1 MIQNSLYKSIFC
13 FILGSHCLFALKN
26 PKTEFEIAVRHFNS
40 DRVAIAEKILTK
52 RTLEEW
58 GDYSSAVLL
67 LRIKCANAQGDLE
80 GTKSTVHDFF
90 SLYPESKYK
99 NVVYQIAGDV
109 FVNEG
114 LYSKALEYYLISRK
128 YSDEKIKPKID
139 KRILN
144 TISIGLPAHDIEAIR
159 LLEIEPHHI
168 DILQL
173 ASAISHLTNGDRSKA
188 EVFVHK
194 IDPLNL
200 PERYFNTYD
209 DILKSVAQDRP
220 FLRKIGIILPLTGES
235 EAKGN
240 RFLNGIQA
248 GFLTQTELDYSLL
261 IYDNESSLMGTIQNL
276 KDISRYSNI
285 PVIIGPLSSQFSLA
299 TVSSKFA
306 EGKNL
311 ILPYF
316 NTEGLIE
323 LSPNAIQ
330 LESSFPLK
338 GKLAAKYMTEILALD
353 SIAIIAPS
361 TPEGR
366 QCVDAF
372 LKVLDQKEI
381 NPILVEW
388 YSSESRNM
396 KRQFSSLRKMAW
408 ELIPED
414 NEFAPFLGMDI
425 DSLSA
430 MFSIDTDDFFED
442 EVEEENPLKTK
453 RDSSKI
459 SLATIDGLYLP
470 LSHNDLSIVGT
481 QFPMYNLQ
489 TQIVG
494 HDGWLDLETLNKDNI
509 GPHFQ
514 DLFLLTSTMYKYLN
528 LSDEQEF
535 NRGNTEFVDGYDT
548 ALFLLNHLSKEKNES
563 FEFIETHSH
572 TYYFPDQS
580 CINQAVNILR
590 YKDFQFNPLGH
601 FLSDSLVTYAPQTP

>member
-1 MIQNSLYKSIFC
+1 MIQTSLYKSIFC

-67 LRIKCANAQGDLE
+67 LRIKCANVQGDLE

-99 NVVYQIAGDV
+99 NVVYQIAGDI

-128 YSDEKIKPKID
+128 FSDEKIKPKID

-144 TISIGLPAHDIEAIR
+144 TISIGLPAQDIEAIR

-220 FLRKIGIILPLTGES
+220 FLRKIGIILPLTGEA

-248 GFLTQTELDYSLL
+248 GFLTHTELDYSLL

-276 KDISRYSNI
+276 KDISHYSNI
-285 PVIIGPLSSQFSLA
+285 PVIIGPLSSQFTLA

-330 LESSFPLK
+330 LESGFPLK

-353 SIAIIAPS
+353 SIAIVAPS

-388 YSSESRNM
+388 YSPESRNM
-396 KRQFSSLRKMAW
+396 KRQFSSLRKRAW

-414 NEFAPFLGMDI
+414 DEFAPFLGMDI
-425 DSLSA
+425 DSLNA

-442 EVEEENPLKTK
+442 EVEEDNPLKTK
-453 RDSSKI
+453 RDSSKV

-548 ALFLLNHLSKEKNES
+548 ALFLLNHLSKEKNEP
-563 FEFIETHSH
+563 FEFIATHSH

-580 CINQAVNILR
+580 RINQAVNILR

>member
-1 MIQNSLYKSIFC
+1 MIQNRIYKSIFY
-13 FILGSHCLFALKN
+13 FIIGSHCLFALKN
-26 PKTEFEIAVRHFNS
+26 PKTEFEIAIRHFNS

-67 LRIKCANAQGDLE
+67 LRIKCSYAQGNLE
-80 GTKSTVHDFF
+80 GTKLAIHEFF
-90 SLYPESKYK
+90 TLFPESKYK
-99 NVVYQIAGDV
+99 SEVYQISGDL
-109 FVNEG
+109 FINEG
-114 LYSKALEYYLISRK
+114 FYSKALEYYLNARK
-128 YSDEKIKPKID
+128 YSDEEIKPKID

-159 LLEIEPHHI
+159 LLEIEYDHL
-168 DILQL
+168 DILHL
-173 ASAISHLTNGDRSKA
+173 ASAVSHLTNGEESKA

-194 IDPLNL
+194 IEPFNL
-200 PERYFNTYD
+200 PESYFNTYD
-209 DILKSVAQDRP
+209 DVLKSVAQERTSIK
-220 FLRKIGIILPLTGES
+220 KIGIILPLTGES

-248 GFLTQTELDYSLL
+248 GFLTQTELNYSLL
-261 IYDNESSLMGTIQNL
+261 IYDNESSLLGTIQSL
-276 KDISRYSNI
+276 KEMSRYSNV
-285 PVIIGPLSSQFSLA
+285 PAIIGPLSSQFTLA
-299 TVSSKFA
+299 SVSSQFA

-316 NTEGLIE
+316 NIEGLKDI
-323 LSPNAIQ
+323 SPNAIQ
-330 LESSFPLK
+330 LEPSLSLK
-338 GKLAAKYMTEILALD
+338 GKLSAKYMTEILGVD
-353 SIAIIAPS
+353 SIAIVAPS
-361 TPEGR
+361 TTEGR

-381 NPILVEW
+381 TPILVEW
-388 YSSESRNM
+388 YSPKSRNM
-396 KRQFSSLRKMAW
+396 KRQFSSLRKRAW

-414 NEFAPFLGMDI
+414 NVFEPFLGMDI
-425 DSLSA
+425 DSLNA

-453 RDSSKI
+453 RDSSKV

-470 LSHNDLSIVGT
+470 LAHDDLYIVGT

-514 DLFLLTSTMYKYLN
+514 NLFLLTSTMFKYLN
-528 LSDEQEF
+528 LSNEDEF
-535 NRGNTEFVDGYDT
+535 NRGNTEFIDGYDT
-548 ALFLLNHLSKEKNES
+548 ALFLLNHFSEDKNES
-563 FEFIETHSH
+563 FEFLETHSH
-572 TYYFPDQS
+572 TYYFPGHS
-580 CINQAVNILR
+580 HINQAVNILR
-590 YKDFQFNPLGH
+590 YKDFQFRLLGH
-601 FLSDSLVTYAPQTP
+601 FLSDSLISYVPQTP

>member
-1 MIQNSLYKSIFC
+1 MIQNRIYKSVFY
-13 FILGSHCLFALKN
+13 FIIGSHCLFALKN

-80 GTKSTVHDFF
+80 GTKSTIHDFF

-99 NVVYQIAGDV
+99 NEVYQIAGDV

-128 YSDEKIKPKID
+128 FSDEKIKPKID

-144 TISIGLPAHDIEAIR
+144 TISIGLPSHDIEAIR

-194 IDPLNL
+194 INPLNL
-200 PERYFNTYD
+200 PERYFNIYN
-209 DILKSVAQDRP
+209 DILQSVAQDKP
-220 FLRKIGIILPLTGES
+220 FLRKIGIILPLTGEM
-235 EAKGN
+235 ETKGN

-285 PVIIGPLSSQFSLA
+285 PIIIGPLSSQFTLA

-323 LSPNAIQ
+323 ISPNAIQ
-330 LESSFPLK
+330 LESSLPLK
-338 GKLAAKYMTEILALD
+338 GKLAAKYMTEILGLD
-353 SIAIIAPS
+353 SIAIVAPTTS
-361 TPEGR
+361 EGR

-372 LKVLDQKEI
+372 LQVLDHKEI

-388 YSSESRNM
+388 YSPESRNM
-396 KRQFSSLRKMAW
+396 KRQFSALRKRAW

-414 NEFAPFLGMDI
+414 DEFAPFLGMDI
-425 DSLSA
+425 DSLNA
-430 MFSIDTDDFFED
+430 MFSIDTDDFFEE

-453 RDSSKI
+453 RDSSKV

-470 LSHNDLSIVGT
+470 LSHDDLSFVGT

-494 HDGWLDLETLNKDNI
+494 HNGWLDLETLNKDNI

-514 DLFLLTSTMYKYLN
+514 NLFLLTSTMYKYLN
-528 LSDEQEF
+528 LSDEEEF

-548 ALFLLNHLSKEKNES
+548 ALFLLNRLFKEKNES
-563 FEFIETHSH
+563 FDFIETHSH
-572 TYYFPDQS
+572 TYYFPDHS
-580 CINQAVNILR
+580 HINKAVNILR

-601 FLSDSLVTYAPQTP
+601 FLSDSLISYAPQTP

>member
-1 MIQNSLYKSIFC
+1 MIQNSLYKSIFY
-13 FILGSHCLFALKN
+13 FILGSHCLFAIKN
-26 PKTEFEIAVRHFNS
+26 PKTEFEIAIRHFNS

-80 GTKSTVHDFF
+80 ETKLTIHDFF
-90 SLYPESKYK
+90 LLYPESKYK
-99 NVVYQIAGDV
+99 NEVYQIAGDI

-114 LYSKALEYYLISRK
+114 LYSKALEYYLNARK
-128 YSDEKIKPKID
+128 YSDEKIKPNID

-144 TISIGLPAHDIEAIR
+144 TISIGIPAYDIEAIR

-168 DILQL
+168 DILHL
-173 ASAISHLTNGDRSKA
+173 ASAVSHLTNGDRSKA

-194 IDPLNL
+194 IEPLNL
-200 PERYFNTYD
+200 PEYYFNTYD
-209 DILKSVAQDRP
+209 DILKSVAQDKP
-220 FLRKIGIILPLTGES
+220 FLSKIGIILPLTGEM

-240 RFLNGIQA
+240 RFLDGIQA
-248 GFLTQTELDYSLL
+248 GFLTRTELEYSLL

-285 PVIIGPLSSQFSLA
+285 PVIIGPLSSQFTLA
-299 TVSSKFA
+299 TVSSKFS

-323 LSPNAIQ
+323 ISPNAIQ
-330 LESSFPLK
+330 LESGLPLK
-338 GKLAAKYMTEILALD
+338 GKLAAKYMTEILGLD
-353 SIAIIAPS
+353 SIAIVAPS
-361 TPEGR
+361 TPGGR

-388 YSSESRNM
+388 YSPESRNM
-396 KRQFSSLRKMAW
+396 KRHFSSLRKRAW

-414 NEFAPFLGMDI
+414 DEFAPFLGMDI
-425 DSLSA
+425 DSLNA
-430 MFSIDTDDFFED
+430 MFSIDIDDFFEE
-442 EVEEENPLKTK
+442 EVEEENLLKTK
-453 RDSSKI
+453 RDSSKVT
-459 SLATIDGLYLP
+459 LATIDGLYLP
-470 LSHNDLSIVGT
+470 LSHDDLSFVGT

-514 DLFLLTSTMYKYLN
+514 NLSLLTSTMYKYLN
-528 LSDEQEF
+528 LSNEEEF
-535 NRGNTEFVDGYDT
+535 NRGNTEFIDGYDT
-548 ALFLLNHLSKEKNES
+548 ALFLLSHLSKEKNES
-563 FEFIETHSH
+563 LELIETYSH

-580 CINQAVNILR
+580 HINQAVNILR
-590 YKDFQFNPLGH
+590 YKDFKFNSLGY
-601 FLSDSLVTYAPQTP
+601 FLSDSLISYAPQTP